1 MRNRP
6 LRTLLLAGTVSVLVA
21 TVPVLPA
28 VAAPAADV
36 APKHAVG
43 STTDGTGDWL
53 KEWLCA
59 KIPSC

>member
-6 LRTLLLAGTVSVLVA
+6 LRTLLLAGTVSVRVA
-21 TVPVLPA
+21 TVPVPPS
-28 VAAPAADV
+28 VAAPATDV

-43 STTDGTGDWL
+43 ATTDGSGDWL

-59 KIPSC
+59 MIPSC

>member
-6 LRTLLLAGTVSVLVA
+6 LRTLLLAGAVSALVA

-28 VAAPAADV
+28 VAAPGAAD
-36 APKHAVG
+36 APRHAAG
-43 STTDGTGDWL
+43 SSTDGSGDWL

-59 KIPSC
+59 TIPSC